1 MKTLGLVALIVLF
14 IAPAAMAIPHLQL
27 YIEGAT
33 YDAGLESW
41 VVDAGTFNLW
51 VIGNVGADGPI
62 YDVKLGTSMYGSG
75 GSISISS
82 TTANGITDPSTPSA
96 PLDLGSSEAQFQSGG
111 IYETPAFQPVSSH
124 AEYAD
129 ADAHH
134 FWHIGDFT
142 QTDSPIGDWIDG
154 YPVDFPSTGQIN
166 AYEVTVTGWEAVHF
180 DAFNHTVMSTGNGDK
195 YKYWFVPPSHDATSV
210 PEPGTIALL
219 GLGLAGVAARA
230 RYKKQS

>member
-41 VVDAGTFNLW
+41 VVDAGTFN
-51 VIGNVGADGPI
+51 
-62 YDVKLGTSMYGSG
+62 TSMYGSG

-180 DAFNHTVMSTGNGDK
+180 DAFNHTVMSTGNGDQ